1 MATATGDEQRS
12 GGLRREL
19 RFWEAIALSIAIM
32 APTAA
37 MALNGTVPAQLVGQA
52 VPLAFIFATVGVVFV
67 SYAFI
72 RLSQNFSHAGS
83 VYAFSGATLGPRAGF
98 FAGWAL
104 FGTYLAFTAAST
116 AEVGLFGQ
124 AFFGG
129 TGIWADAE
137 WLVIALLAGVGIALL
152 AFGDIRVAT
161 RSLLGMEG
169 ISVALIVLLV
179 AVIFVKLATGSAPRD
194 QGFTADIFSVPG
206 GTSLDTIATAAVF
219 GFLSF
224 AGFEGAA
231 ALGEETAEPRRNIP
245 RAIGTAVLVAGGF
258 YIVVIIAQTLGFGTD
273 PAGVKA
279 FGGSSSPLGD
289 LSRDY
294 VGSTL
299 SDLIN
304 LGAMVSA
311 FASGLGTATAG
322 SRILFALGR
331 DGFGSSRLAQ
341 ASARTGA
348 PAGALVVVMTIAFT
362 VMVAQ
367 RIVGTNA
374 ANAFF
379 YPGTIGVLSL
389 LVAYIVTNVGALRFL
404 FGRVR
409 RAPLWQA
416 AVPVIAIAFLGF
428 TIYKTVKG
436 AAFPYDRFPFV
447 VGIWLLVGLAI
458 VVALPGLARR
468 IGEGLAREE
477 GLDTET
483 APVRGS

>member
-194 QGFTADIFSVPG
+194 QGLTADIFSLPG